1 MKEPSDTL
9 PLDATASQAQLNA
22 SGDTNPTVVAEQ
34 KHAGAAVKAALIA
47 NIGVAIAKLAA
58 AVFTG
63 SSSMLSESV
72 HSIAD
77 CSNEIVLIIGDKVS
91 KHKLNSEHPFGWYR
105 TKYLA
110 SFVVATLLFFVG
122 GFFSTSEA
130 VKKIIAVNGDP
141 ALQNANRMELV
152 VALVVVVISACLEGY
167 GLHQSVKE
175 ANERMKRT
183 DTPKMGIFRFWK
195 RTKSAELASV
205 IMEDTLA
212 LIGLAFA
219 FIGIGCAIIFDN
231 ELFDAI
237 GGLMVGLLLVVGSL
251 VLAYKSGS
259 LLIGES
265 VTPDTRE
272 RIVRAVE
279 QTDGVEKLI
288 NMQTVHM
295 SEDNILLCLKV
306 QTSKLDR
313 DYDVQTVD
321 KIERNVRTAL
331 PWFNFEIYVE
341 HAHSPATSS
350 RYESFHRSSSP
361 SGMSST
367 RSGRNASTAPS
378 SWVTSTI
385 APSYFAMALRISW
398 REAGSRLFVGSSS
411 SSTLARDVTKVASAN
426 RVFSPPESTWVGLNA
441 SSPENR
447 KDPRIERAWVSLSSG
462 ATLRRLSSTL
472 TPMSRVSCS
481 WAK

>member
-175 ANERMKRT
+175 ANERMERT

-251 VLAYKSGS
+251 ALAYKSGS

-341 HAHSPATSS
+341 PD
-350 RYESFHRSSSP
+350 
-361 SGMSST
+361 
-367 RSGRNASTAPS
+367 
-378 SWVTSTI
+378 V
-385 APSYFAMALRISW
+385 LR
-398 REAGSRLFVGSSS
+398 V
-411 SSTLARDVTKVASAN
+411 N
-426 RVFSPPESTWVGLNA
+426 R
-441 SSPENR
+441 
-447 KDPRIERAWVSLSSG
+447 
-462 ATLRRLSSTL
+462 
-472 TPMSRVSCS
+472 
-481 WAK
+481 

>member
-1 MKEPSDTL
+1 MKR
-9 PLDATASQAQLNA
+9 
-22 SGDTNPTVVAEQ
+22 
-34 KHAGAAVKAALIA
+34 KI
-47 NIGVAIAKLAA
+47 
-58 AVFTG
+58 
-63 SSSMLSESV
+63 
-72 HSIAD
+72 
-77 CSNEIVLIIGDKVS
+77 
-91 KHKLNSEHPFGWYR
+91 
-105 TKYLA
+105 A

-183 DTPKMGIFRFWK
+183 DTPKMG
-195 RTKSAELASV
+195 T
-205 IMEDTLA
+205 
-212 LIGLAFA
+212 

-279 QTDGVEKLI
+279 QTAGVEKLI

-341 HAHSPATSS
+341 PD
-350 RYESFHRSSSP
+350 
-361 SGMSST
+361 
-367 RSGRNASTAPS
+367 
-378 SWVTSTI
+378 V
-385 APSYFAMALRISW
+385 LR
-398 REAGSRLFVGSSS
+398 V
-411 SSTLARDVTKVASAN
+411 N
-426 RVFSPPESTWVGLNA
+426 R
-441 SSPENR
+441 
-447 KDPRIERAWVSLSSG
+447 
-462 ATLRRLSSTL
+462 
-472 TPMSRVSCS
+472 
-481 WAK
+481 

>member
-1 MKEPSDTL
+1 
-9 PLDATASQAQLNA
+9 
-22 SGDTNPTVVAEQ
+22 
-34 KHAGAAVKAALIA
+34 
-47 NIGVAIAKLAA
+47 
-58 AVFTG
+58 
-63 SSSMLSESV
+63 MLSESV

-130 VKKIIAVNGDP
+130 VKKIVAVNGDP
-141 ALQNANRMELV
+141 ALQNANRMELA
-152 VALVVVVISACLEGY
+152 VALVVVLISACLEGY

-175 ANERMKRT
+175 ANERMERT

-279 QTDGVEKLI
+279 QTDGVERLI

-341 HAHSPATSS
+341 PD
-350 RYESFHRSSSP
+350 
-361 SGMSST
+361 
-367 RSGRNASTAPS
+367 
-378 SWVTSTI
+378 V
-385 APSYFAMALRISW
+385 LR
-398 REAGSRLFVGSSS
+398 V
-411 SSTLARDVTKVASAN
+411 N
-426 RVFSPPESTWVGLNA
+426 R
-441 SSPENR
+441 
-447 KDPRIERAWVSLSSG
+447 
-462 ATLRRLSSTL
+462 
-472 TPMSRVSCS
+472 
-481 WAK
+481 